1 MIARLEL
8 EAGEYVPATDYIRA
22 LRVRQLIKDAWGEMF
37 RSIDALIAPTL
48 PATAAKVGQ
57 KQFRWLD
64 GTKESLVDAYVR
76 TSCPASVTGLPAIS
90 VPCGFVDGLPVGL
103 QIIGRPFDEAL
114 EPFREVSNHDDGL
127 ASRLSMRRII
137 ARRTK
142 AAALRR

>member
-1 MIARLEL
+1 ML
-8 EAGEYVPATDYIRA
+8 T
-22 LRVRQLIKDAWGEMF
+22 IKDAWGEMF

-48 PATAAKVGQ
+48 PATAGKIGQ
-57 KQFRWLD
+57 KQFRLPD

-114 EPFREVSNHDDGL
+114 V
-127 ASRLSMRRII
+127 
-137 ARRTK
+137 
-142 AAALRR
+142 LRVAQAYEATTEWYNSAPAI